1 MTNIKNMKWVL
12 LISLTIITSFT
23 VGSIYASAHDPR
35 YIDIKYYPDETKL
48 SVYITHGVSDSEH
61 HFVERITVEFYELPG
76 WLIDNFMNGSYDLI
90 VDESDKEGEEN
101 RFGIYNIT
109 EADVFD
115 AVDVNTLNHTLM
127 IDDHHINQTED
138 LINHYVYDIEIP
150 EWTLIVVTAFC
161 SLEGSYTYSLI
172 SGHPWYDIEHHIS
185 EAILPTIVLSIIV
198 LTPLAILRIFGKK
211 EKKEAKH

>member
-1 MTNIKNMKWVL
+1 MQV
-12 LISLTIITSFT
+12 
-23 VGSIYASAHDPR
+23 
-35 YIDIKYYPDETKL
+35 
-48 SVYITHGVSDSEH
+48 SVYITHGVSDSEY
-61 HFVERITVEFYELPG
+61 HFVERITVEFYELPE
-76 WLIDNFMNGSYDLI
+76 WLIEEWTTNPDYLLI
-90 VDESDKEGEEN
+90 ARDENDQAGEEN
-101 RFGIYNIT
+101 RFGIYKIQ

-115 AVDVNTLNHTLM
+115 AVDVNTLNKTLM
-127 IDDHHINQTED
+127 IDDNHTNQTED
-138 LINHYVYDIEIP
+138 LINHYVYELEIP

-161 SLEGSYTYSLI
+161 SLEGAYTYSLI